1 MMNFL
6 PHLSRILRGLAAMA
20 KEYRIN
26 PFRIVPI
33 LWKGAGF
40 IYAAI
45 ILKVLSIGTALAQGG
60 NLSPDGGRL
69 QPDGGNLGGGQTTL
83 LNPLGVETFPALVQ
97 RILSWLF
104 TLSIPIVSI
113 MVMVGGYYILTA
125 AGNEERLKT
134 GRNTILY
141 AVIGFAVIL
150 IANGVVSLIRQLT
163 GV

>member
-1 MMNFL
+1 MMDFI
-6 PHLSRILRGLAAMA
+6 PHLSQILRGLAMRMR
-20 KEYRIN
+20 EYQAN
-26 PFRIVPI
+26 PLRCVLT

-45 ILKVLSIGTALAQGG
+45 VLKVLSVGVALAQRGDTG
-60 NLSPDGGRL
+60 SMGDTGYRG
-69 QPDGGNLGGGQTTL
+69 DTGGGDITL
-83 LNPLGVETFPALVQ
+83 LNPLGAATFAELVQ
-97 RILSWLF
+97 KILEALF

-134 GRNTILY
+134 GRNTITY

-163 GV
+163 GI

>member
-1 MMNFL
+1 MMDFI
-6 PHLSRILRGLAAMA
+6 PHLSQILRGLAMRMR
-20 KEYRIN
+20 EYQAN
-26 PFRIVPI
+26 PLRCVLT

-45 ILKVLSIGTALAQGG
+45 VLKVLSVETVLAQGG

-69 QPDGGNLGGGQTTL
+69 QPDGGNFPGPITL
-83 LNPLGVETFPALVQ
+83 LNPLGAATFAELVQ
-97 RILSWLF
+97 KILEALF

-134 GRNTILY
+134 GRNTITY

>member
-1 MMNFL
+1 MMDFI
-6 PHLSRILRGLAAMA
+6 PHLSQILRGLAMRMR
-20 KEYRIN
+20 EYQAN
-26 PFRIVPI
+26 PLRCVLT

-45 ILKVLSIGTALAQGG
+45 VLKVLSISTVFAQSGGTGG
-60 NLSPDGGRL
+60 TGGTNYT
-69 QPDGGNLGGGQTTL
+69 GGTGGGGTTL
-83 LNPLGVETFPALVQ
+83 LNPLGVATFAELVQ
-97 RILSWLF
+97 KILEALF

-134 GRNTILY
+134 GRNTITY

>member
-1 MMNFL
+1 MMD
-6 PHLSRILRGLAAMA
+6 
-20 KEYRIN
+20 
-26 PFRIVPI
+26 
-33 LWKGAGF
+33 F
-40 IYAAI
+40 IYGV
-45 ILKVLSIGTALAQGG
+45 ILKVLSVGTAFADTYSGTTGSGG
-60 NLSPDGGRL
+60 
-69 QPDGGNLGGGQTTL
+69 TTL
-83 LNPLGVETFPALVQ
+83 LNPLGAATFAELVAA
-97 RILSWLF
+97 ILRALF

-134 GRNTILY
+134 GRNTITY

>member
-1 MMNFL
+1 MMDFI
-6 PHLSRILRGLAAMA
+6 PHLSQILRGLAMRMR
-20 KEYRIN
+20 EYQAN
-26 PFRIVPI
+26 PLRCVLT

-45 ILKVLSIGTALAQGG
+45 VLKVVSVGVALAQRGDTG
-60 NLSPDGGRL
+60 SMGDTGYRG
-69 QPDGGNLGGGQTTL
+69 DTGGGDIPL
-83 LNPLGVETFPALVQ
+83 LNPLGAATFAELVQ
-97 RILSWLF
+97 KILEALF

-134 GRNTILY
+134 GRNTITY

>member
-1 MMNFL
+1 MMNF
-6 PHLSRILRGLAAMA
+6 
-20 KEYRIN
+20 
-26 PFRIVPI
+26 
-33 LWKGAGF
+33 
-40 IYAAI
+40 IYGV
-45 ILKVLSIGTALAQGG
+45 ILKVLSVEVALAQGG
-60 NLSPDGGRL
+60 NP
-69 QPDGGNLGGGQTTL
+69 QPGGGNPQPGGGNFPGSTTL
-83 LNPLGVETFPALVQ
+83 LNPLGDASFPALVQ

-150 IANGVVSLIRQLT
+150 ISNGVASLIRELT
-163 GV
+163 GL